1 MQITRRLLLA
11 AVALLPALPALGHH
25 GWRWTA
31 EGKFELTGMITEARL
46 GNPHGVLT
54 VDADGETWQV
64 EVGQPWRNARVGL
77 EDAMLVPGVEITVV
91 GSRSADESQRLLK
104 AERVVIDGQNYDLYP
119 GRL

>member
-1 MQITRRLLLA
+1 MQITRRMLFA

-31 EGKFELTGMITEARL
+31 DGKIELTGVITDAQL

-54 VDADGETWQV
+54 VDAEGEIWRV

-77 EDAMLVPGVEITVV
+77 EDSMLAPGVEIVAI
-91 GSRSADESQRLLK
+91 GPRSADPSENLLK
-104 AERVVIDGQNYDLYP
+104 AERVVIAGQNYDLYP
-119 GRL
+119 DRL